1 MFRNVIYCGGGPV
14 PNSFSWKEPYL
25 AALKETDQKRLTDL
39 TYAAEEA
46 IFFRLGEL
54 EGSTDHH
61 EERNELKATCDD
73 LMTIRVSKLGWP
85 PLISG

>member
-1 MFRNVIYCGGGPV
+1 M
-14 PNSFSWKEPYL
+14 PNSFPWKEPYL

-39 TYAAEEA
+39 TYATEDA

-54 EGSTDHH
+54 AGSADHH
-61 EERNELKATCDD
+61 EERNELDAACEG

-85 PLISG
+85 SPF